1 MIRQGDTVTPFFNMG
16 RRAVVL
22 EVNEVKA
29 KTWLV
34 GSAIG
39 KARVAKIQFADN
51 NEIADY
57 SVGDL
62 MKVDD

>member
-1 MIRQGDTVTPFFNMG
+1 MIREGDTVTPFFNMG
-16 RRAVVL
+16 RRALVL

-39 KARVAKIQFADN
+39 KSRVAKVRFVDN
-51 NEIADY
+51 NEVAEY